1 MTKFDQVLEELRAMH
16 DRKQTDY
23 GRTTDPFANVRA
35 SEDFGIAGWI
45 GALTRAN
52 DKMRRL
58 QKFATEGNLANESVE
73 DSLIDLAVYSI
84 IGLILYREQ
93 QLEDRLTAAFEE
105 VEARAEKLAE
115 ANTFGTALPEQF
127 KTYAEYLWRDA
138 PPVVTVNTQHFTKDL
153 NKLMVSIWE
162 GFDFSD
168 D

>member
-1 MTKFDQVLEELRAMH
+1 MTNFDQVLAELKAMH

-23 GRTTDPFANVRA
+23 GRTSDPFANVRA

-45 GALTRAN
+45 GAMTRAN

-73 DSLIDLAVYSI
+73 DSLIDLAVYAI
-84 IGLILYREQ
+84 IGLILFREQ
-93 QLEDRLTAAFEE
+93 KREQAFSDAFDQA
-105 VEARAEKLAE
+105 EARANQLAE

-127 KTYAEYLWRDA
+127 RTYAEYLWRDA
-138 PPVVTVNTQHFTKDL
+138 PPVVTVNTQHFSENL
-153 NKLMVSIWE
+153 NELMTSLWE
-162 GFDFSD
+162 GFDFTD

>member
-1 MTKFDQVLEELRAMH
+1 MTNFDQVLAELKAMH

-23 GRTTDPFANVRA
+23 GRTSDPFANVRA

-45 GALTRAN
+45 GAMTRAN

-73 DSLIDLAVYSI
+73 DSLIDLAVYAI
-84 IGLILYREQ
+84 IGLILFREQ
-93 QLEDRLTAAFEE
+93 KREQAFSDAFDQA
-105 VEARAEKLAE
+105 EARANQLAE

-127 KTYAEYLWRDA
+127 RTYAEYLWRDA
-138 PPVVTVNTQHFTKDL
+138 PPVVTVNTQHFSKNL
-153 NKLMVSIWE
+153 NELMTSLWE
-162 GFDFSD
+162 GFDFTD

>member
-1 MTKFDQVLEELRAMH
+1 MTKFDQVLAELKAMH
-16 DRKQTDY
+16 DRKQQDY

-35 SEDFGIAGWI
+35 SEDFGIPGWV

-73 DSLIDLAVYSI
+73 DSLIDLAVYAI
-84 IGLILYREQ
+84 IGLILYRDERF
-93 QLEDRLTAAFEE
+93 ENKLTAAFEE

-115 ANTFGTALPEQF
+115 ANTFGTSLPEQY
-127 KTYAEYLWRDA
+127 KTYAEYIWRDA
-138 PPVVTVNTQHFTKDL
+138 PPIVTVNTRDFTKDL
-153 NKLMVSIWE
+153 NKLMVSVWE

>member
-16 DRKQTDY
+16 DKKQTDY
-23 GRTTDPFANVRA
+23 GRTGDPFSNVRA
-35 SEDFGIAGWI
+35 SEAFGIPGWV
-45 GALTRAN
+45 GAMTRAN

-58 QKFATEGNLANESVE
+58 QKFAAEGNLANESVE
-73 DSLIDLAVYSI
+73 DSLIDLAVYAI
-84 IGLILYREQ
+84 IGLILYREER
-93 QLEDRLTAAFEE
+93 LEELLSVAFDE

-115 ANTFGTALPEQF
+115 ANTFGTALPENF

-138 PPVVTVNTQHFTKDL
+138 PPIMTVNTQHFAQDL
-153 NKLMVSIWE
+153 NKLMVSMWE